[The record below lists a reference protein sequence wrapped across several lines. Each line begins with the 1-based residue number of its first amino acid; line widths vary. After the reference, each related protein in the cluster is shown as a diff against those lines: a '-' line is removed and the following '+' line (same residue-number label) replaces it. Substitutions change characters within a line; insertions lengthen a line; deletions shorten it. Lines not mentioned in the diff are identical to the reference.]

1 MTSSTFQPAPRSWCH
16 VESHHSHWHHR
27 DRPGWCRAIGEEAA
41 EDQKI
46 VRTQKQNIENKS
58 NTTATTT
65 TTTTTMPFCK
75 KHPQSE
81 SWTSKLGSV
90 PFPENKQ
97 KRVGS
102 VRVKRQWF
110 MFVKPF
116 GSSRKLGFIDTFYM
130 ISGMVS
136 APSYDFLVCKSV
148 LFRNAII

>member
-1 MTSSTFQPAPRSWCH
+1 MTSSTFQSPPRSWCH

-46 VRTQKQNIENKS
+46 VRTRKQHIENKS
-58 NTTATTT
+58 NTTAT

-110 MFVKPF
+110 MFAKPF
-116 GSSRKLGFIDTFYM
+116 GGSRKSGSQGWSMHPHM
-130 ISGMVS
+130 ISLMISLYARVYCS
-136 APSYDFLVCKSV
+136 ATLLYK
-148 LFRNAII
+148 